1 MASLKEFRKF
11 VGLTQN
17 ELAKK
22 SGINI
27 RQIQKYESGECGIE
41 NMTAKTACGLSEALG
56 CTMEEL
62 INLDL
67 NVFTSTTKE
76 CVQAGEMT
84 ISDLIAMD
92 KYEKVRKLSIVGSY
106 GDTFRANFD
115 RIPEGLFEKLAPEE
129 LAALVDAFYQCY
141 SDGKSR

>member
-1 MASLKEFRKF
+1 MASLKEIRTF
-11 VGLTQN
+11 VGLTQH
-17 ELAKK
+17 ELSEK

-27 RQIQKYESGECGIE
+27 RQIQKYESGECSIE

-67 NVFTSTTKE
+67 SVFTDTTKE

-92 KYEKVRKLSIVGSY
+92 KYEKVRKFSIVGSY
-106 GDTFRANFD
+106 GDTFRSNLD
-115 RIPEGLFEKLAPEE
+115 RIPEGLFEKLTPEE

-141 SDGKSR
+141 NGVN

>member
-41 NMTAKTACGLSEALG
+41 NMTAKTAFGLSEALG